1 MSKENVALFIKAA
14 NKNEDLIRQITK
26 KDRTADWVAVAQ
38 KAGYE
43 FTAAEFAEVVSDT
56 LGRPTTPDNAVR
68 EYLLAQNT
76 MAKGEMSQAVLEGVV
91 GGTAAFV
98 KCNPLF
104 VRGGT
109 GPKPIEKTI

>member
-68 EYLLAQNT
+68 EYLLAQNS

-109 GPKPIEKTI
+109 GPKPIEKAI